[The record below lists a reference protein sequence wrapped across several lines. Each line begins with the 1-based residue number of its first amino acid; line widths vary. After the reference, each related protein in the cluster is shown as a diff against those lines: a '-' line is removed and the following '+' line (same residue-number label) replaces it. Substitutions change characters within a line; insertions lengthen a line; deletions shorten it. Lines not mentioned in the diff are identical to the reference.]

1 VNRRAAIVILGTM
14 RNRSSSVTVPTRT
27 MVLSPSL
34 LALWVCLTIREID
47 RGGRLVLDWKSR
59 LRTTLLNLESVRR
72 ARKR

>member
-1 VNRRAAIVILGTM
+1 MVILGTV

-27 MVLSPSL
+27 RVLVPSV
-34 LALWVCLTIREID
+34 LALWVCLTIREIE
-47 RGGRLVLDWKSR
+47 RGGLLVLDWNSL